1 MLKINDLAVGYGGRT
16 LAEDINFQL
25 HPGEIVTLI
34 GPNGAGKSTILK
46 TIIQQLS
53 PIRGTVYLDGQS
65 MTGMSPLEIARRL
78 SVLMTERVHP
88 ELMTCW
94 DVVSTGRFP
103 YTGRLGLLTPDD
115 REKVWQALALVHGEE
130 LANQDFSHVSDGQ
143 RQRVLLAR
151 ALCQEPDVLVL
162 DEPTSFLDIRYKL
175 ELLSILKALAR
186 KGQLAI
192 LMSLHEL
199 ELAQRIS
206 DYVLCVHNRTIERW
220 GQPEEIFTSD
230 YIMELYETG
239 QGSYNPSTGCL
250 ELERV
255 TGAPKVFVI
264 GGGGSGIPVYRRL
277 QRQGIPFAAGIL
289 HENDLDYPV
298 AKTLAVEVVSEQSFT
313 PIHEETFDFA
323 KKLLSACSQV
333 LCPLENFGP
342 MNDKNQT
349 LKDFAAQTEKLKLSK

>member
-94 DVVSTGRFP
+94 DVVSTGRYP

-175 ELLSILKALAR
+175 ELDR
-186 KGQLAI
+186 K
-192 LMSLHEL
+192 S
-199 ELAQRIS
+199 
-206 DYVLCVHNRTIERW
+206 
-220 GQPEEIFTSD
+220 
-230 YIMELYETG
+230 
-239 QGSYNPSTGCL
+239 
-250 ELERV
+250 
-255 TGAPKVFVI
+255 
-264 GGGGSGIPVYRRL
+264 
-277 QRQGIPFAAGIL
+277 
-289 HENDLDYPV
+289 
-298 AKTLAVEVVSEQSFT
+298 VV
-313 PIHEETFDFA
+313 
-323 KKLLSACSQV
+323 
-333 LCPLENFGP
+333 
-342 MNDKNQT
+342 
-349 LKDFAAQTEKLKLSK
+349 